1 MIDGSE
7 KRNRQLAFEP
17 QNSHV
22 CEKRSN
28 KDVIIIKPLI
38 IALLLM
44 KIALFL
50 ALMPFRKCLKTSLG
64 GGRLHDRLRL
74 PWLQTT
80 ITRQLEILVTTL
92 ATKQGSTDYKK

>member
-1 MIDGSE
+1 MIDGSD
-7 KRNRQLAFEP
+7 KRNRQLAFEL

-50 ALMPFRKCLKTSLG
+50 ALMPFRKCLKLLWGVG
-64 GGRLHDRLRL
+64 GSMTASDFPGYKQQL
-74 PWLQTT
+74 PGNL
-80 ITRQLEILVTTL
+80 
-92 ATKQGSTDYKK
+92 KS